1 MKLPDFLTDHELN
14 ELRKVMRAELGG
26 YQPASLSILTAEEIE
41 QLQTEGIEIPIDN
54 VQVLNDGTYV
64 YKGRRVVVHIRDI
77 EEYGDRYSLPRFHLA
92 MCSTLGQMIEH
103 GRYQKRYVVS
113 TRDDGR
119 FRIHRIRN
127 GNIKKLEEPLDVCQ
141 NCLEELHYENFSL
154 QMSASKR
161 KMAVQKFSLETF
173 FDEFGRTCVW
183 ATPRY
188 DDKHAPPNVYSV
200 QFYRIAQAIKE
211 RRGYRCENQK
221 CQIDLS
227 GREDRRFLHAHHID
241 ADKSDN
247 HPSNIKL
254 LCIRCHA
261 EQFQHSHL
269 RDSPD
274 YKQFYLKFG
283 SKVKRS

>member
-161 KMAVQKFSLETF
+161 KMAVQKFSLKTF

-211 RRGYRCENQK
+211 SSVGIVVKIKSVRLIYRVAKIVVFYTRITLTPTKATITHLISNFFAL
-221 CQIDLS
+221 DVTLS
-227 GREDRRFLHAHHID
+227 NFSTHTFAIVQTT
-241 ADKSDN
+241 S
-247 HPSNIKL
+247 SFI
-254 LCIRCHA
+254 
-261 EQFQHSHL
+261 
-269 RDSPD
+269 
-274 YKQFYLKFG
+274 
-283 SKVKRS
+283 

>member
-1 MKLPDFLTDHELN
+1 MKLPDFLTDHDLN
-14 ELRKVMRAELGG
+14 ELRKTMQAELGR

-161 KMAVQKFSLETF
+161 KMAVQKFSLKTF

-211 RRGYRCENQK
+211 SSVGIVVKIKSVRLIYRVAK
-221 CQIDLS
+221 IVVFYTRITLTPTKATITHLISDFFALDVTLS
-227 GREDRRFLHAHHID
+227 NFSTHTFAIVQTT
-241 ADKSDN
+241 S
-247 HPSNIKL
+247 SFI
-254 LCIRCHA
+254 
-261 EQFQHSHL
+261 
-269 RDSPD
+269 
-274 YKQFYLKFG
+274 
-283 SKVKRS
+283 

>member
-154 QMSASKR
+154 QMSVSKR
-161 KMAVQKFSLETF
+161 KMAVQKFSLKTF

-211 RRGYRCENQK
+211 SSVGIVVKIKSVRLIYRVAK
-221 CQIDLS
+221 IVVFYTRITLTPTKATITHLISDFFALDVTLS
-227 GREDRRFLHAHHID
+227 NFSTHTFAIVQTT
-241 ADKSDN
+241 S
-247 HPSNIKL
+247 SFI
-254 LCIRCHA
+254 
-261 EQFQHSHL
+261 
-269 RDSPD
+269 
-274 YKQFYLKFG
+274 
-283 SKVKRS
+283 

>member
-41 QLQTEGIEIPIDN
+41 QLQTEGIEIPIDT

-161 KMAVQKFSLETF
+161 KMAVQKFSLKTF

-211 RRGYRCENQK
+211 SSVGIVVKIKSVRLIYRVAKIVVFYTRITLTPTKATITHLISNFFAL
-221 CQIDLS
+221 DVTLS
-227 GREDRRFLHAHHID
+227 NFSTHTFAIVQTT
-241 ADKSDN
+241 S
-247 HPSNIKL
+247 SFI
-254 LCIRCHA
+254 
-261 EQFQHSHL
+261 
-269 RDSPD
+269 
-274 YKQFYLKFG
+274 
-283 SKVKRS
+283 